1 MCKKWRKAR
10 RVASL
15 YLWWTIWKERN
26 KRALNDVKQ
35 SNQVIK
41 YVFMYTFVDWPRV
54 YIKDHTLSML
64 DLVDWLSS

>member
-1 MCKKWRKAR
+1 MCKKWRSR

-64 DLVDWLSS
+64 DLVNWLSS